1 MPLFCALPRRPA
13 AVARRLR
20 RRLQAGPA
28 PTPRPGGGY
37 AIQGQKLPG
46 CLLTRSKVGIPAEPQ
61 KHVAETEDTMR
72 R

>member
-13 AVARRLR
+13 AFGAVCRPDL
-20 RRLQAGPA
+20 P
-28 PTPRPGGGY
+28 PRPVPTGGF

-46 CLLTRSKVGIPAEPQ
+46 CLLTRSEVGIPAGPQ